1 MKPKN
6 KQTRNQLS
14 TQQQQAILRLFDMVI
29 VADQQIDP
37 IETRFEELLIQ
48 KFGFDEMI
56 LIEPN
61 EISLSE
67 AFSVLKNLKK
77 FEKDKIIK
85 ALEKLADSNL
95 IRTENESKVISE
107 VKSKI
112 Y

>member
-1 MKPKN
+1 MKNP
-6 KQTRNQLS
+6 LS
-14 TQQQQAILRLFDMVI
+14 LQQQQAILRLFDMVI

-37 IETRFEELLIQ
+37 IENRFEELLIQ

-61 EISLSE
+61 EIGRFE
-67 AFSVLKNLKK
+67 AFEILKELEKI
-77 FEKDKIIK
+77 EKDKIIK

-95 IRTENESKVISE
+95 IRTENESKVIAE
-107 VKSKI
+107 VKTHL

>member
-1 MKPKN
+1 MK
-6 KQTRNQLS
+6 NQLNLE
-14 TQQQQAILRLFDMVI
+14 QQQAILRLFDMVI

-61 EISLSE
+61 EIGMTE
-67 AFSVLKNLKK
+67 AFTILKSLNTT
-77 FEKDKIIK
+77 EKDKIIK

-95 IRTENESKVISE
+95 IRTENESKVIAE
-107 VKSKI
+107 VRSKL